1 MAKFKNWT
9 VISQRVKEKQ
19 DGLVTYSK
27 YLLDEKHK
35 NHSKNETRILPLH
48 GKMNEFVKSAI
59 CETLD
64 FDMSN
69 KKGGRKV
76 ESYAQSFVLSL
87 PDTVQKPTDEQWKRI
102 SGDIIRAAHK
112 HLKPDEP
119 VNDFGRKCFSN
130 LHDQN
135 NPHMNLLIPRI
146 YKGERLDKLD
156 KKGMILAM
164 KQAFNASVMKHCNIN
179 YDNFK
184 PERPG
189 RGKRLLE
196 WQLEQQA
203 AREEQEKSIQLRQE
217 ATLAAQSAAA
227 QLLVAHKAKALSE
240 TSRIEA
246 EKATAQ
252 AHQAKAEAVQAI
264 TLLGE
269 MKNLFNQFKTS
280 LQDWIRGIKTDD
292 VLLEELSHSE
302 AVTTA
307 ETMQKH
313 PIYDQEIEYVMF
325 ESIEQAEAET
335 KKPDISRHIRRSKN
349 KM

>member
-1 MAKFKNWT
+1 MAKIKNWT
-9 VISQRVKEKQ
+9 VISQRVKERQ

-35 NHSKNETRILPLH
+35 NHSKNETRIVPLH

-130 LHDQN
+130 LHDQD

-179 YDNFK
+179 YYNFK
-184 PERPG
+184 PEKPG

-217 ATLAAQSAAA
+217 ATLVAQSAAA
-227 QLLVAHKAKALSE
+227 QLLVAQKAKALSE

>member
-9 VISQRVKEKQ
+9 VISQRVKERQ

-35 NHSKNETRILPLH
+35 NHSKNETRIVPLH
-48 GKMNEFVKSAI
+48 GKMNEFVKSSI

-130 LHDQN
+130 LHDQD

-217 ATLAAQSAAA
+217 ATLVAQSAAA

-252 AHQAKAEAVQAI
+252 AHKAKAEAVQAI

>member
-9 VISQRVKEKQ
+9 VISQRVKERQ

-35 NHSKNETRILPLH
+35 NHSKNETRIVPLH
-48 GKMNEFVKSAI
+48 GKMNEFVKSSI

-130 LHDQN
+130 LHDQD

-217 ATLAAQSAAA
+217 ATLVAQSAAA

-335 KKPDISRHIRRSKN
+335 KKPDISRHIRRRKN

>member
-1 MAKFKNWT
+1 MAKIKNWT
-9 VISQRVKEKQ
+9 VISQRVKERQ

-35 NHSKNETRILPLH
+35 NHSKNETRIVPLH
-48 GKMNEFVKSAI
+48 GKMNEFVKSSI

-130 LHDQN
+130 LHDQD

-184 PERPG
+184 PEKPG

-196 WQLEQQA
+196 WQLEQQT

-217 ATLAAQSAAA
+217 ATLVAQSAAA
-227 QLLVAHKAKALSE
+227 QLLVAQKAKALSE

>member
-1 MAKFKNWT
+1 MAKIKNWT
-9 VISQRVKEKQ
+9 VISQRVKERQ

-35 NHSKNETRILPLH
+35 NHSKNETRIVPLH
-48 GKMNEFVKSAI
+48 GKMNEFVKSSI

-130 LHDQN
+130 LHDQD

-184 PERPG
+184 PEKPG
-189 RGKRLLE
+189 RGKRMLE

-217 ATLAAQSAAA
+217 ATLVAQSAAA

-269 MKNLFNQFKTS
+269 MKSLFNQFKTS

-325 ESIEQAEAET
+325 ESIEQAESET
-335 KKPDISRHIRRSKN
+335 KKPDISRHIRRRKN

>member
-9 VISQRVKEKQ
+9 VISQRVKERQ

-35 NHSKNETRILPLH
+35 NHSKNETRIVPLH
-48 GKMNEFVKSAI
+48 GKMNEFVKSSI

-130 LHDQN
+130 LHDQD

-217 ATLAAQSAAA
+217 ATLVAQSAAA

-325 ESIEQAEAET
+325 ESIEQAETET
-335 KKPDISRHIRRSKN
+335 KKPDISRHIRRRKN
-349 KM
+349 KI

>member
-1 MAKFKNWT
+1 MAKIKNWT
-9 VISQRVKEKQ
+9 VISQRVKERQ

-35 NHSKNETRILPLH
+35 NHSKNETRIVPLH

-130 LHDQN
+130 LHDQD

-184 PERPG
+184 PEKPG

-227 QLLVAHKAKALSE
+227 QLLVAQKAKALSE

>member
-9 VISQRVKEKQ
+9 VISQRVKERQ

-35 NHSKNETRILPLH
+35 NHSKNETRIVPLH
-48 GKMNEFVKSAI
+48 GKMNEFVKSSI

-130 LHDQN
+130 LHDQD

-184 PERPG
+184 PEKPG

-217 ATLAAQSAAA
+217 ATLVAQSAAA

>member
-1 MAKFKNWT
+1 MAKIKNWT
-9 VISQRVKEKQ
+9 VISQRVKERQ

-35 NHSKNETRILPLH
+35 NHSKNETRIVPLH
-48 GKMNEFVKSAI
+48 GKMNEFVKSSI

-130 LHDQN
+130 LHDQD

-184 PERPG
+184 PEKPG

-217 ATLAAQSAAA
+217 ATLVAQSAAA
-227 QLLVAHKAKALSE
+227 QLLVAQKAKALSE

>member
-9 VISQRVKEKQ
+9 VISQRVKERQ

-35 NHSKNETRILPLH
+35 NHSKNETRIVPLH
-48 GKMNEFVKSAI
+48 GKMNEFVKSSI

-130 LHDQN
+130 LHDQD

-217 ATLAAQSAAA
+217 ATLVAQSAAA

>member
-1 MAKFKNWT
+1 MAKIKNWT
-9 VISQRVKEKQ
+9 VISQRVKERQ

-35 NHSKNETRILPLH
+35 NHSKNETRIVPLH
-48 GKMNEFVKSAI
+48 GKMNEFVKSSI

-130 LHDQN
+130 LHDQD

-184 PERPG
+184 PEKPG

-217 ATLAAQSAAA
+217 ATLVAQSAAA

-269 MKNLFNQFKTS
+269 MKSLFNQFKTS

-325 ESIEQAEAET
+325 ESIEQAETET
-335 KKPDISRHIRRSKN
+335 KKPDISRHIRRRKN

>member
-9 VISQRVKEKQ
+9 VISQRVKERQ

-35 NHSKNETRILPLH
+35 NHSKNETRIVPLH
-48 GKMNEFVKSAI
+48 GKMNEFVKSSI

-130 LHDQN
+130 LHDQDTRR
-135 NPHMNLLIPRI
+135 MNLLIRRI
-146 YKGERLDKLD
+146 YTGERLDKLD

-217 ATLAAQSAAA
+217 ATLVAQSAAA

-252 AHQAKAEAVQAI
+252 AHKAKAEAVQAI

>member
-1 MAKFKNWT
+1 MAKIKNWT
-9 VISQRVKEKQ
+9 VISQRVKERQ

-35 NHSKNETRILPLH
+35 NHSKNETRIVPLH
-48 GKMNEFVKSAI
+48 GKMNEFVKSSI

-130 LHDQN
+130 LHDQD

-184 PERPG
+184 PEKPG
-189 RGKRLLE
+189 RGKRMLE

-217 ATLAAQSAAA
+217 ATLVAQSAAA

-269 MKNLFNQFKTS
+269 MKSLFNQFKTS

-325 ESIEQAEAET
+325 ESIEQAENET
-335 KKPDISRHIRRSKN
+335 KKPDISRHIRRRKN
-349 KM
+349 KI

>member
-1 MAKFKNWT
+1 MAKIKNWT
-9 VISQRVKEKQ
+9 VISQRVKERQ

-35 NHSKNETRILPLH
+35 NHSKNETRIVPLH
-48 GKMNEFVKSAI
+48 GKMNEFVKSSI

-130 LHDQN
+130 LHDQD

-184 PERPG
+184 PEKPG
-189 RGKRLLE
+189 RGKRMLE

-217 ATLAAQSAAA
+217 ATLVAQSAAA

-269 MKNLFNQFKTS
+269 MKSLFNQFKTS

-325 ESIEQAEAET
+325 ESIEQAETET
-335 KKPDISRHIRRSKN
+335 KKPDISRHIRRRKN
-349 KM
+349 KL

>member
-1 MAKFKNWT
+1 MAKIKNWT
-9 VISQRVKEKQ
+9 VISQRVKERQ

-35 NHSKNETRILPLH
+35 NHSKNETRIVPLH
-48 GKMNEFVKSAI
+48 GKMNEFVKSSI

-130 LHDQN
+130 LHDQD

-184 PERPG
+184 PEKPG

-217 ATLAAQSAAA
+217 ATLVAQSAAA
-227 QLLVAHKAKALSE
+227 QLLVAQKAKALSE

-280 LQDWIRGIKTDD
+280 LQDWIRGIKTND

>member
-1 MAKFKNWT
+1 MAKIKNWT
-9 VISQRVKEKQ
+9 VISQRVKERQ

-35 NHSKNETRILPLH
+35 NHSKNETRIVPLH
-48 GKMNEFVKSAI
+48 GKMNEFVKSSI

-130 LHDQN
+130 LHDQD

-184 PERPG
+184 PEKPG

-217 ATLAAQSAAA
+217 ATLVAQSAAA
-227 QLLVAHKAKALSE
+227 QLLVAQKAKALSE

-349 KM
+349 KI

>member
-1 MAKFKNWT
+1 MAKIKNWT

-252 AHQAKAEAVQAI
+252 AYQAKAEAVQAI

>member
-1 MAKFKNWT
+1 MAKIKNWT
-9 VISQRVKEKQ
+9 VISQRVKERQ

-35 NHSKNETRILPLH
+35 NHSKNETRIVPLH
-48 GKMNEFVKSAI
+48 GKMNDFVKSSI

-130 LHDQN
+130 LHDQD

-184 PERPG
+184 PEKPG

-217 ATLAAQSAAA
+217 ATLVAQSAAA

>member
-9 VISQRVKEKQ
+9 VISQRVKERQ

-35 NHSKNETRILPLH
+35 NHSKNETRIVPLH
-48 GKMNEFVKSAI
+48 GKMNEFVKSSI

-130 LHDQN
+130 LHDQD

-164 KQAFNASVMKHCNIN
+164 KQAFNASVMKHCNIK

-203 AREEQEKSIQLRQE
+203 AREAQEK
-217 ATLAAQSAAA
+217 
-227 QLLVAHKAKALSE
+227 
-240 TSRIEA
+240 
-246 EKATAQ
+246 
-252 AHQAKAEAVQAI
+252 
-264 TLLGE
+264 
-269 MKNLFNQFKTS
+269 
-280 LQDWIRGIKTDD
+280 
-292 VLLEELSHSE
+292 
-302 AVTTA
+302 
-307 ETMQKH
+307 
-313 PIYDQEIEYVMF
+313 
-325 ESIEQAEAET
+325 
-335 KKPDISRHIRRSKN
+335 
-349 KM
+349 

>member
-1 MAKFKNWT
+1 MAKIKNWT
-9 VISQRVKEKQ
+9 VISQRVKERQ

-35 NHSKNETRILPLH
+35 NHSKNETRIVPLH
-48 GKMNEFVKSAI
+48 GKMNEFVKSSI

-130 LHDQN
+130 LHDQD

-184 PERPG
+184 PEKPG
-189 RGKRLLE
+189 RGKRMLE

-217 ATLAAQSAAA
+217 ATLVAQSAAA

-269 MKNLFNQFKTS
+269 MKSLFNQFKTS

-325 ESIEQAEAET
+325 ESIEQAETET
-335 KKPDISRHIRRSKN
+335 KKPDISRHIRRRKN
-349 KM
+349 KI

>member
-1 MAKFKNWT
+1 MAKIKNWT
-9 VISQRVKEKQ
+9 VISQRVKERQ

-35 NHSKNETRILPLH
+35 NHTKNETRIVPLH
-48 GKMNEFVKSAI
+48 GKMNEFVKSSI

-64 FDMSN
+64 FDMAN

-130 LHDQN
+130 LHDQD

-217 ATLAAQSAAA
+217 ATLVAQSAAA

>member
-1 MAKFKNWT
+1 MAKIKNWT
-9 VISQRVKEKQ
+9 VISQRVKERQ

-35 NHSKNETRILPLH
+35 NHSKNETRIVPLH
-48 GKMNEFVKSAI
+48 GKMNEFVKSSI

-130 LHDQN
+130 LHDQD

-184 PERPG
+184 PEKPG
-189 RGKRLLE
+189 RGKRMLE

-217 ATLAAQSAAA
+217 ATLVAQSAAA

-269 MKNLFNQFKTS
+269 MKSLFNQFKTS
-280 LQDWIRGIKTDD
+280 LQDWIKGIKTDD

-325 ESIEQAEAET
+325 ESIEQAESET
-335 KKPDISRHIRRSKN
+335 KKPDISNQVRRIKI
-349 KM
+349 K

>member
-1 MAKFKNWT
+1 MAKIKNWT
-9 VISQRVKEKQ
+9 VISQRVKERQ

-35 NHSKNETRILPLH
+35 NHSKNETRIVPLH
-48 GKMNEFVKSAI
+48 GKMNEFVKSSI

-130 LHDQN
+130 LHDQD

-184 PERPG
+184 PEKPG

>member
-1 MAKFKNWT
+1 MAKIKNWT
-9 VISQRVKEKQ
+9 VISQRVKERQ

-35 NHSKNETRILPLH
+35 NHSKNETRIVPLH

-130 LHDQN
+130 LHDQD

-184 PERPG
+184 PEKPG

-217 ATLAAQSAAA
+217 ATLVAQSAAA
-227 QLLVAHKAKALSE
+227 QLLVAQKAKALSE

>member
-1 MAKFKNWT
+1 
-9 VISQRVKEKQ
+9 
-19 DGLVTYSK
+19 
-27 YLLDEKHK
+27 
-35 NHSKNETRILPLH
+35 
-48 GKMNEFVKSAI
+48 MNEFVKSSI

-130 LHDQN
+130 LHDQD

-217 ATLAAQSAAA
+217 ATLVAQSAAA
-227 QLLVAHKAKALSE
+227 QLLVAHKAKVLSE

>member
-1 MAKFKNWT
+1 MAKIKNWT
-9 VISQRVKEKQ
+9 VISQRVKERQ

-35 NHSKNETRILPLH
+35 NHSKNETRIVPLH
-48 GKMNEFVKSAI
+48 GKMNEFVKSSI

-130 LHDQN
+130 LHDQD

-184 PERPG
+184 PEKPG
-189 RGKRLLE
+189 RGKRMLE

-217 ATLAAQSAAA
+217 ATLVAQSAAA

-269 MKNLFNQFKTS
+269 MKSLFNQFKTS

-325 ESIEQAEAET
+325 ESIEQAETET
-335 KKPDISRHIRRSKN
+335 KKPDISRHIRRRKN

>member
-1 MAKFKNWT
+1 MAKIKNWT
-9 VISQRVKEKQ
+9 VISQRVKERQ

-35 NHSKNETRILPLH
+35 NHSKNETRIVPLH
-48 GKMNEFVKSAI
+48 GKMNEFVKSSI

-130 LHDQN
+130 LHDQD

-184 PERPG
+184 PEKPG
-189 RGKRLLE
+189 RGKRMLE

-217 ATLAAQSAAA
+217 ATLVAQSAAA

-246 EKATAQ
+246 EKATVQ

-269 MKNLFNQFKTS
+269 MKSLFNQFKTS

-325 ESIEQAEAET
+325 ESIEQAETET
-335 KKPDISRHIRRSKN
+335 KKPDISRHIRRRKN

>member
-1 MAKFKNWT
+1 MAKIKNWT
-9 VISQRVKEKQ
+9 VISQRVKERQ

-35 NHSKNETRILPLH
+35 NHSKNETRIVPLH
-48 GKMNEFVKSAI
+48 GKMNEFVKSSI

-130 LHDQN
+130 LHDQD

-184 PERPG
+184 PEKPG

-217 ATLAAQSAAA
+217 ATLVAQSAAA
-227 QLLVAHKAKALSE
+227 QLLVAQKAKALSE
-240 TSRIEA
+240 TSRIDA

>member
-1 MAKFKNWT
+1 MAKIKNWT
-9 VISQRVKEKQ
+9 VISQRVKERQ

-35 NHSKNETRILPLH
+35 NHSKNETRIVPLH
-48 GKMNEFVKSAI
+48 GKMNEFVKSSI

-130 LHDQN
+130 LHDQD

-184 PERPG
+184 PEKPG
-189 RGKRLLE
+189 RGKRMLE

-217 ATLAAQSAAA
+217 ATLVAQSAAA

>member
-1 MAKFKNWT
+1 MAKIKNWT
-9 VISQRVKEKQ
+9 VISQRVKERQ

-35 NHSKNETRILPLH
+35 NHSKNETRIVPLH

-130 LHDQN
+130 LHDQD

-184 PERPG
+184 PEKPG

-217 ATLAAQSAAA
+217 ATLVAQSAAA
-227 QLLVAHKAKALSE
+227 QLLVAQKAKALSE

-325 ESIEQAEAET
+325 
-335 KKPDISRHIRRSKN
+335 
-349 KM
+349 

>member
-1 MAKFKNWT
+1 MAKIKNWT
-9 VISQRVKEKQ
+9 VISQRVKERQ

-35 NHSKNETRILPLH
+35 NHSKNETRIVPLH

-130 LHDQN
+130 LHDQD

-184 PERPG
+184 PEKPG

-217 ATLAAQSAAA
+217 ATLVAQSAAA
-227 QLLVAHKAKALSE
+227 QLLVAQKAKALSE

-292 VLLEELSHSE
+292 VLREELSHSE

>member
-1 MAKFKNWT
+1 MAKIKNWT
-9 VISQRVKEKQ
+9 VISQRVKERQ

-35 NHSKNETRILPLH
+35 NHSKNETRIVPLH
-48 GKMNEFVKSAI
+48 GKMNEFVKSSI

-130 LHDQN
+130 LHDQD

-184 PERPG
+184 PEKPG

-217 ATLAAQSAAA
+217 ATLVAQSAAA

-269 MKNLFNQFKTS
+269 MKSLFNQFKTS

-325 ESIEQAEAET
+325 ESIEQAENET
-335 KKPDISRHIRRSKN
+335 KKPDISRHIRRRKN

>member
-1 MAKFKNWT
+1 MAKIKNWT
-9 VISQRVKEKQ
+9 VISQRVKERQ

-35 NHSKNETRILPLH
+35 NHSKNETRIVPLH
-48 GKMNEFVKSAI
+48 GKMNEFVKSSI

-130 LHDQN
+130 LHDQD

-184 PERPG
+184 PEKPG

-217 ATLAAQSAAA
+217 ATLVAQSAAA

>member
-1 MAKFKNWT
+1 MAKIKNWT
-9 VISQRVKEKQ
+9 VISQRVKERQ

-35 NHSKNETRILPLH
+35 NHSKNETRIVPLH
-48 GKMNEFVKSAI
+48 GKMNEFVKSSI

-130 LHDQN
+130 LHDQD

-184 PERPG
+184 PEKPG

-217 ATLAAQSAAA
+217 ATLVAQSAAA
-227 QLLVAHKAKALSE
+227 QLLVAQKAKALSE

-252 AHQAKAEAVQAI
+252 AHKAKAEAVQAI

-325 ESIEQAEAET
+325 ESIEQAETET
-335 KKPDISRHIRRSKN
+335 KKPDISRHIRRRKN
-349 KM
+349 KI

>member
-1 MAKFKNWT
+1 MAKIKIWT
-9 VISQRVKEKQ
+9 VISQRVKERQ

-35 NHSKNETRILPLH
+35 NHSKNETRIVPLH
-48 GKMNEFVKSAI
+48 GKMNEFVKSSI

-130 LHDQN
+130 LHDQD

-164 KQAFNASVMKHCNIN
+164 KQAFNASVMKHCSIN

-184 PERPG
+184 PEKPG

-217 ATLAAQSAAA
+217 ATLVAQSAAA
-227 QLLVAHKAKALSE
+227 QLLVAQKAKALSE

-269 MKNLFNQFKTS
+269 MKSLFNQFKTS
-280 LQDWIRGIKTDD
+280 LQDWIKGIKTDD

-307 ETMQKH
+307 ENIQKH

-325 ESIEQAEAET
+325 ESIEQAESET
-335 KKPDISRHIRRSKN
+335 KKPDISNQVRRIKI
-349 KM
+349 K

>member
-1 MAKFKNWT
+1 MAKIKNWT
-9 VISQRVKEKQ
+9 VISQRVKERQ

-35 NHSKNETRILPLH
+35 NHSKNETRIVPLH
-48 GKMNEFVKSAI
+48 GKMNEFVKSSI

-130 LHDQN
+130 LHDQD
-135 NPHMNLLIPRI
+135 NPHINLLIPRI

-184 PERPG
+184 PEKPG

-217 ATLAAQSAAA
+217 ATLVAQSAAA

-252 AHQAKAEAVQAI
+252 AHKAKAEAVQAI

-269 MKNLFNQFKTS
+269 MKSLFNQFKTS

-307 ETMQKH
+307 ENIQKH

-335 KKPDISRHIRRSKN
+335 KKPNISRHIRRSKN
-349 KM
+349 KI